1 MTSLVLGLPGT
12 RHVEPDLQPGYA
24 MFAIGIPAEFD
35 RGHVCDHLTDD
46 KRGDEVYDQCSP
58 IL

>member
-1 MTSLVLGLPGT
+1 
-12 RHVEPDLQPGYA
+12 

-46 KRGDEVYDQCSP
+46 KWGDEVYDQCSRS
-58 IL
+58 LDSTERAEKREG